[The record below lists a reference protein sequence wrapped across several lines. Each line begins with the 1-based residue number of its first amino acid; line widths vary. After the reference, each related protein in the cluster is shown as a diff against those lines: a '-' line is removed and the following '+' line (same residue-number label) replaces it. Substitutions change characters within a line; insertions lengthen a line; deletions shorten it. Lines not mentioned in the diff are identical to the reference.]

1 MQIWKKLLGAC
12 ALAAALAPAQAATY
26 PERPVHLIIPFPP
39 GAAADNALRI
49 VAQKMSESLGQP
61 VIIENRPGI
70 PGVQA
75 AALAPPD
82 GYTFLL
88 GAGSNMVTGPLLNP
102 HLAYNPAR
110 DFTPVGR
117 VLFNVP
123 VLTAHPSLGVKTVPE
138 LIALARSKPGSLNY
152 SSSGTGS
159 PNHLSMEMFELL
171 TKTEMV
177 HVPYKGAAPSVN
189 ELLAGVVQLGINAV
203 PSVVQQIKAGKL
215 VPLAVAS
222 AKRSPLLPNVPTFA
236 EAGLPEFTYDIW
248 YAVFAPARTPADA
261 VNKVS
266 AALQGALNDPAVAGK
281 LRAQGAEPA
290 PSTPQELGAY
300 VKEDTA
306 RWARVIKERKL
317 TLE

>member
-1 MQIWKKLLGAC
+1 MHTWKKLLGAC
-12 ALAAALAPAQAATY
+12 ALLAVLAPAQAAAY
-26 PERPVHLIIPFPP
+26 PERPLHLIIPFPP
-39 GAAADNALRI
+39 GAAADNALRV
-49 VAQKMSESLGQP
+49 VAQKMSESLAQP
-61 VIIENRPGI
+61 VIIENRPGV

-75 AALAPPD
+75 AAMAAPD

-102 HLAYNPAR
+102 KLAYNPAR
-110 DFTPVGR
+110 DFIPVGR

-123 VLTAHPSLGVKTVPE
+123 VLTAHPSLGVKSVPE
-138 LIALARSKPGSLNY
+138 LVTLARSKPGRLNY

-159 PNHLSMEMFELL
+159 PNHLSMELFELL
-171 TKTEMV
+171 TKTDMV

-203 PSVVQQIKAGKL
+203 PSVAPHIKAGKL

-222 AKRSPLLPNVPTFA
+222 AKRSPVLPNVPTFA

-248 YAVFAPARTPADA
+248 YALFAPARTPGEA
-261 VNKVS
+261 VGKVS
-266 AALQGALNDPAVAGK
+266 AALRNALNDPAVALK
-281 LRAQGAEPA
+281 LREQGAEPA
-290 PSTPQELGAY
+290 PSTPQELAAY

-306 RWARVIKERKL
+306 RWSRVIRERNLKL
-317 TLE
+317 E

>member
-1 MQIWKKLLGAC
+1 MQTWKLLGAC
-12 ALAAALAPAQAATY
+12 ALAAVLAPAQAAGY
-26 PERPVHLIIPFPP
+26 PERPVRLVIPFPP
-39 GAAADNALRI
+39 GAAADNALR
-49 VAQKMSESLGQP
+49 VVTQKMSESLGQP
-61 VIIENRPGI
+61 VIIENKPGI

-75 AALAPPD
+75 AAMAAPD

-88 GAGSNMVTGPLLNP
+88 GAGSNMVTGPLLNT

-138 LIALARSKPGSLNY
+138 LVALARRQPGRLNF

-203 PSVVQQIKAGKL
+203 PSVAQHIQAGKL

-306 RWARVIKERKL
+306 RWARVIKERNLKL
-317 TLE
+317 E